1 MASSFQRFIGT
12 MKTTGTAR
20 TNLFGVNIFL
30 PRSLIQFQSF
40 TNNVIALYAS
50 TVPVP
55 NVSLSTSPYQNY
67 GEVRTLPGNRQF
79 DTPLTIEFYMDGNY
93 NTRLLFEQWINS
105 ISDPNTKNQGYY
117 DDYIGTIEVY
127 GLDRDEQTLCT
138 YRINEAYPKSVGV
151 GSYSHA
157 ASQINM
163 QTTSVT
169 FVFKNTNFI
178 GNASLQNFQGYD
190 LQTGSLSGLPSA
202 IAPLFQI
209 GGLQGLGGN
218 LLGNMDAATVVG
230 SNNLPR
236 TFINMNDLPLGN
248 NAVINSFSTM
258 FP

>member
-1 MASSFQRFIGT
+1 MSSSLQRFIDT

-20 TNLFGVNIFL
+20 TNLFGINLFL

-40 TNNVIALYAS
+40 TNDVIALYAA

-55 NVSLSTSPYQNY
+55 SVHISTASYQNY
-67 GEVRTLPGNRQF
+67 GEPRTFPNNRSF
-79 DTPLTIEFYMDGNY
+79 DQPMTIEFYMDGNY

-127 GLDRDEQTLCT
+127 GRDRDEQTLCT
-138 YRINEAYPKSVGV
+138 YRVNEVYPKTVGV
-151 GSYSHA
+151 GSYTHA
-157 ASQINM
+157 AGQDNI
-163 QTTSVT
+163 QTVSVT

-178 GNASLQNFQGYD
+178 GNTSLQNFQGYN
-190 LQTGSLSGLPSA
+190 LQSGSLSGLPSA
-202 IAPLFQI
+202 IAPMFQI

-218 LLGNMDAATVVG
+218 LLGNLDTATLVG
-230 SNNLPR
+230 SNGLPQ
-236 TFINMNDLPLGN
+236 TFVNMNGLPLGN